1 MEESWASVELCEAGI
16 GVNGSDVAAT
26 VQLDLGPG
34 GRTGVRGRE
43 GEVVGVEGDDEREM
57 S

>member
-34 GRTGVRGRE
+34 RTGVRGRE